1 VILGS
6 TLTYIGYI
14 TWMLFFYLF
23 PSGRFVPRW
32 TRWLALLYGVAF
44 FGLWSS
50 TPFGP
55 PYWST
60 LLFGAAVLSVWGS
73 FLIAQIYRY
82 ARVSDRAPAD
92 QVGGFRGGSSDN

>member
-44 FGLWSS
+44 FGLWSF